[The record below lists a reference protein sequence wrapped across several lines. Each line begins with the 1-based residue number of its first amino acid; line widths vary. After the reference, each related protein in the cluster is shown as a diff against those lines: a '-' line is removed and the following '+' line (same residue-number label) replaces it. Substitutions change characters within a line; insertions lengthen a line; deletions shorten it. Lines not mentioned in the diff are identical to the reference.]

1 MAIIAVAGG
10 AGKVGRAIVEAI
22 VEKGQHTVL
31 VLAREAKDVQGVQVI
46 AVDYTDVDKLAATL
60 ETNSIDTVISTINA
74 LGDVSAELNLIKAAE
89 KSASTKRFIP
99 SIWGVKYTQDMV
111 PYFPIAQSKLNLI
124 AALEAASSLE
134 YTAVYNG
141 YFADYWVLPNVKSY
155 QSPVVL
161 VVDIAN
167 NFAAIPGS
175 GDELVT
181 FTHTSD
187 IAAFIAALVG
197 ASKWDKES
205 YIIGDKVSWN
215 QFVQYAEEAK
225 GVKFTV
231 KHDSI
236 EDLKAGKITELPSHP
251 HMYPFFPKPMLQGFF
266 AAFGRMFVE
275 GAFDL
280 KPERTLNDQFPEVKA
295 RKIKD
300 LLFEAWGHKQ
310 YIETLEQR
318 LKNVEVSLQASPI
331 ASEESS
337 PNSAESRQSHDTSN
351 SHSTS
356 NANRAQPLPSRWS
369 EDITRNIIHA
379 QKNNSN
385 IERTVFAPLP
395 PKEHIIHF
403 ISSAL
408 QDMYEAQWLFSTEHV
423 LQLINDQY
431 SAGSS
436 NSHDNPARWATLNA
450 LIATGVHW
458 KADNNAIQ
466 ELFPISWAWFKNAF
480 AIFPEITINGN
491 GIDSC
496 QAMIAMALFMKGTAD
511 ARAYTALLSASAHG
525 INCIGLHSEDLCE
538 SSDLVDIEMRKRSFW
553 TIYVLRCNASL
564 NVDIPAPSDQ
574 LRLELPL
581 LCLASDT
588 GSSTH
593 LLRHMSTLAL
603 IQSRISRYSCSSLSK
618 SSDKMMQALAKLDN
632 DLESWRTGLPTEVQ
646 PTPSAQVDN
655 LDIIQLHLS
664 YYASTWKIYTALA
677 KLCNVSLTS
686 IEREQPDL
694 QLSTLVPTQSARAT
708 ISLLQGLSSQP
719 FASLWQII
727 CYPMCAV
734 LILLTAVL
742 HGPRD
747 SQTSLNVEWIEKF
760 VVFLQSFQDRE
771 GCDLNGL
778 IEFCSNLYDVASFAQ
793 SDPTD
798 LVSESEYGTD
808 LWREYTDLR
817 IRLQGSQDPMLLAQ
831 GLLTN
836 MPLLG
841 AKSTEVFSGVV
852 AGARVDGFT
861 QLVPNVLK
869 PRSFNFFGYNEATN
883 RH

>member
-31 VLAREAKDVQGVQVI
+31 VLAREVKDVQGAQVI

-74 LGDVSAELNLIKAAE
+74 LDDVSAELNLIKAAE
-89 KSASTKRFIP
+89 KSAPTKRFIP
-99 SIWGVKYTQDMV
+99 SIWGIKYTQDMV
-111 PYFPIAQSKLNLI
+111 AYFPIAQAKLNLI

-167 NFAAIPGS
+167 NFAAVPGS

-181 FTHTSD
+181 FTHTFD

-236 EDLKAGKITELPSHP
+236 EDLKSGKITELPSHP

-280 KPERTLNDQFPEVKA
+280 KPERTLNEQFPEVKA

-318 LKNVEVSLQASPI
+318 LKNVEVALQASPI
-331 ASEESS
+331 ANEEST
-337 PNSAESRQSHDTSN
+337 PTSAESRQSHDTSN
-351 SHSTS
+351 NHSTS
-356 NANRAQPLPSRWS
+356 SANRAQPLPSRWS

-385 IERTVFAPLP
+385 IQRIVFAPLP

-423 LQLINDQY
+423 LQLVNDQY

-436 NSHDNPARWATLNA
+436 DSHANPARWATLNA
-450 LIATGVHW
+450 LFATGVHW

-480 AIFPEITINGN
+480 AIFPEIAINGN

-496 QAMIAMALFMKGTAD
+496 QAMIAMDLFMKGTAD
-511 ARAYTALLSASAHG
+511 ARAYTALLSASAHA
-525 INCIGLHSEDLCE
+525 IDCIGLNSEDLCE

-564 NVDIPAPSDQ
+564 NLDIPAPSDQ
-574 LRLELPL
+574 VRVELPSL
-581 LCLASDT
+581 GLAPDT
-588 GSSTH
+588 GSSIH
-593 LLRHMSTLAL
+593 QLRHMSTLAL

-632 DLESWRTGLPTEVQ
+632 DLESWRTGLPTQIQ
-646 PTPSAQVDN
+646 PTPSAKVDN

-664 YYASTWKIYTALA
+664 YYASTWKVYTALA
-677 KLCNVSLTS
+677 KLCNVPLTS
-686 IEREQPDL
+686 IEREQQNL
-694 QLSTLVPTQSARAT
+694 HLSALVPTQSARAT

-719 FASLWQII
+719 FAFLWQMI

-747 SQTSLNVEWIEKF
+747 SQASLNVEWIERF

-778 IEFCSNLYDVASFAQ
+778 IEFCSKLYHVASFAQ

-798 LVSESEYGTD
+798 LVSESEHDTD
-808 LWREYTDLR
+808 LWQQYT
-817 IRLQGSQDPMLLAQ
+817 GSQDPMLLVQ

-841 AKSTEVFSGVV
+841 AKATEVFSGIVP
-852 AGARVDGFT
+852 GARVDGFT
-861 QLVPNVLK
+861 RLVPNVLK